1 MSYQLL
7 DLKANERN
15 KNLNV
20 LRKQLSCL
28 ELPDLHG
35 QR

>member
-7 DLKANERN
+7 DLKANERYE
-15 KNLNV
+15 NLNV
-20 LRKQLSCL
+20 LRKHSSHL

-35 QR
+35 Q

>member
-7 DLKANERN
+7 DLKAYEHNE
-15 KNLNV
+15 NLNV
-20 LRKQLSCL
+20 LRKHLSHL

-35 QR
+35 LR

>member
-7 DLKANERN
+7 DLKAYEHYE
-15 KNLNV
+15 NLNV
-20 LRKQLSCL
+20 PRKHSSCL
-28 ELPDLHG
+28 DPPDSHG